1 MKADRR
7 KEKKDGTRKETE
19 ETINQ
24 LQNKMV
30 YIGVKYKKI
39 FLSWKHPFKDP
50 GSGGEGTELKETM
63 WNTEESRP

>member
-39 FLSWKHPFKDP
+39 FLS
-50 GSGGEGTELKETM
+50 
-63 WNTEESRP
+63 